1 MDRPSVHREAQED
14 EAEYKRRD
22 REIDEFWYDD
32 YQFQKKHGYS
42 QYFDGED
49 LARGSFGKHVD
60 KYLGKSP
67 CDGPSGYIFRKVT
80 YTATAAANNTKVVG
94 VYKTSSDHMGHIYG
108 GPGTTAEVR
117 INQDGADR
125 GTGTTDP
132 SGLLLTALGEAKLV
146 SGDYILGS
154 ILTLVDGRSNDKRTG
169 YISAGLASHPSA
181 EPDTYGTD
189 MMDDPSQF
197 ITSSSISGGKHASA
211 ASAKA
216 VSVCTPNLNIHAPY
230 RVATAGLNASADLNQ
245 VPLAEPLSA
254 INVSGIDANQSTQ
267 IRFEL
272 TVYALVGPRN
282 RNVTAY
288 VAPDTRFKMSCLTKQ
303 VATHPVT
310 IIY

>member
-1 MDRPSVHREAQED
+1 MNSISRQALED
-14 EAEYKRRD
+14 EAEDNRRQ
-22 REIDEFWYDD
+22 RELNDAYEDEYYFE
-32 YQFQKKHGYS
+32 KEHGFPK
-42 QYFDGED
+42 YFPVED
-49 LARGSFGKHVD
+49 LARGSFGKQVD
-60 KYLGKSP
+60 QYLGKSP
-67 CDGPSGYIFRKVT
+67 CDGPAGYIFRKVT
-80 YTATAAANNTKVVG
+80 YTAAAAANNTKVVG

-108 GPGTTAEVR
+108 GPGTTGEVR

-125 GTGTTDP
+125 GTGVTDP
-132 SGLLLTALGEAKLV
+132 DGALLTALGEAKLV

-154 ILTLVDGRSNDKRTG
+154 ILTLVDGRSYDKRTG

-189 MMDDPSQF
+189 MMNDPSQF
-197 ITSSSISGGKHASA
+197 ITSSSISGGKNVSAS
-211 ASAKA
+211 SAKA
-216 VSVCTPNLNIHAPY
+216 VSVCTPNINIHAPF
-230 RVATAGLNASADLNQ
+230 RVATAGLNSSADLNQ

-254 INVSGIDANQSTQ
+254 INVSGVSAADSVG

-288 VAPDTRFKMSCLTKQ
+288 VSPDTKFKLSCLTKQ
-303 VATHPVT
+303 VADHPVS